1 MKKMSNENSTNPQ
14 SNLDQV
20 DPSINNSLELIKRL
34 KDLQDSLADMN
45 EDEVD
50 EKLEELNES
59 MVTNATYLTKL
70 NTPIPP
76 TPYKLPQQKAQQRK
90 LATTPPQVSTTQQ
103 SEETNTQIVKLEMIQ
118 DDLESD
124 IAIFKIKKNEI
135 IDSKLKISSITT
147 RTIEEIKKD
156 LESMSNRKDL
166 QNNTNAVEVIQALTT
181 KLEIQE
187 NNPSIINEIINDYK
201 EVKSKFSID
210 VNILNNYIGEISS
223 LLTQIKN
230 VNSDVDLGEI
240 KSFDELLK
248 QVNLAKKDEGFK
260 IRSNPFEKKVFQ
272 GMIDNKTFVL
282 TQANGT
288 PTISVNPEYLPNIKI
303 NTGNRIAELSTL
315 LSNQPDTTLFF
326 NKANEQY
333 DADNQI
339 NIVNFKNNLF
349 SKEDKSVLDIDEIQT
364 FLGDSHPKIPSELM
378 PDTTLIKLLQR
389 MGTTLSSDKMEK
401 EIIKMGG
408 LSVNQLQVLNIC
420 VNELTDNGSSGTS
433 FAKLW
438 VQKASESIHKVAK
451 QQPLRIHTPG
461 NILDGITPGEDDQ
474 VLKNKI
480 SGISPDAKK
489 VLQELYSGDV
499 KSSGLINTDLLRS
512 SGKTWNDINP
522 IATHKNILNSLAS
535 EDENLLT
542 QATINKITTQE
553 MAIINLINPSSGVS
567 EDDDRE
573 NKKTRIKT
581 LLGDKLSKQEI
592 KQVLESPLS
601 LPSAEQRNP
610 LLETPARIDFNLD
623 SSPQALIGEALE
635 ELARTKISEIDTVS
649 ADILKPLFQPE
660 NNKEIKEI
668 LKNYTPPFLTGPT
681 DPVQSLQAKLNHIK
695 AKSNDA
701 LNFHTGFKQGPP
713 PIHPGHHTNH
723 SHMKYLSS
731 IAESGDDYKKDFDNQ
746 QSSHQASKIG
756 NPDYTSTW
764 GKEPKPKFT
773 ASNFNDLMKKEI
785 SMVNQ
790 NSVTD
795 FRSSIDDLV
804 SSTVKDEESKA
815 MDFAG
820 RASLLAINSLVNSV
834 TGGKKNMIADDM
846 KLAFTSLIYH
856 VPITQ
861 KLAKNLTLADKNRDV
876 ASLAY
881 FNQQQERKKE
891 KAKLVVAKQDNAL
904 DLLDNIFDKSETV
917 RSTGYKNGFTAPRDK
932 SQTSF
937 PKELSGEYPNFDFA
951 KSTMNYSML
960 LEPEIFSAKNDLSED
975 QLHKWHQDMS
985 GLSGTKAKATGKP
998 RIDEIL
1004 RKQKLNNNNQKQNLL
1019 VALVKATAGDLENS
1033 PTSFDQYKF
1042 DLAIKAIEKLR
1053 ISGILN
1059 DSGAILQINSLQ
1071 DALNIPKSNNLDQG
1085 ILQVRDAATNLKDQN
1100 PQNTQNLSIAQ
1111 VLTSPNINV
1120 NSVEKYLD
1128 LAVDEGKEIDINLFK
1143 SIEDKSPYIFSSK
1156 KIRDT
1161 ILKLIPNENDK
1172 KELGLSLFEGIL
1184 ENLSNTKVELTHDK
1198 ITDIYYEFSSILDE
1212 KKPENEH
1219 FVSLFDKFKPLSYKI
1234 HDAKTKL
1241 RPKELHSLL
1250 KPHNNNDL
1258 SIQEIE
1264 KIFEDNDIDD
1274 LFSSS
1279 DSLPSTSK
1287 IDNFFT
1293 AINQNDIEKT
1303 KELFI
1308 KNLKKPNFNP
1318 ENSEAILVLR
1328 EKFKD
1333 DEVFCKQLEELK
1345 PKSDLLTAALGTAAE
1360 KLDAEK
1366 ERAAEQA
1373 RVANEQRIAN
1383 EKLGADKKA
1392 LNKKRASAASTTN
1405 TI

>member
-1 MKKMSNENSTNPQ
+1 MKKMSNENSTNSQ

-70 NTPIPP
+70 NTPIK
-76 TPYKLPQQKAQQRK
+76 TPYKSFALRNLP
-90 LATTPPQVSTTQQ
+90 TTTPQVSTPQQ

-135 IDSKLKISSITT
+135 SDTKLKISSITT

-166 QNNTNAVEVIQALTT
+166 QNNTKAVEVIQALTI

-187 NNPSIINEIINDYK
+187 NNPLKINEIINDYK
-201 EVKSKFSID
+201 DVKSKFSID
-210 VNILNNYIGEISS
+210 VDILNNYIGEISS

-240 KSFDELLK
+240 KSFKDLLK
-248 QVNLAKKDEGFK
+248 QINHAKKDEGFEIK
-260 IRSNPFEKKVFQ
+260 KNPFEDPVFRE
-272 GMIDNKTFVL
+272 MIENKTFIL
-282 TQANGT
+282 TQANGA
-288 PTISVNPEYLPNIKI
+288 PIISVNPEFLPNIKI
-303 NTGNRIAELSTL
+303 NTLNRIAELSTL
-315 LSNQPDTTLFF
+315 LSIQPDPTLFF
-326 NKANEQY
+326 NKTNEQY

-364 FLGDSHPKIPSELM
+364 FLNKDKQTNIPSELM

-499 KSSGLINTDLLRS
+499 KSSGLINTDLLRA
-512 SGKTWNDINP
+512 SGKPWNDINP

-542 QATINKITTQE
+542 QATVNKITTQE
-553 MAIINLINPSSGVS
+553 MAIINLINPSSGAS

-581 LLGDKLSKQEI
+581 LLEDKLSKQEI

-601 LPSAEQRNP
+601 LPSAGQRNP
-610 LLETPARIDFNLD
+610 YLEERSELHFNLA
-623 SSPQALIGEALE
+623 SSPQSLIVKALE
-635 ELARTKISEIDTVS
+635 ELARTKISEIDTTPP
-649 ADILKPLFQPE
+649 DILKPLFQPE

-668 LKNYTPPFLTGPT
+668 LKSSTSPSNPKI
-681 DPVQSLQAKLNHIK
+681 QSLQAKLNHIK

-713 PIHPGHHTNH
+713 PILPGHHANH

-731 IAESGDDYKKDFDNQ
+731 IAESGDDYEKDFDNQ
-746 QSSHQASKIG
+746 QKAHQASKKG

-764 GKEPKPKFT
+764 GKQPKPKFT

-790 NSVTD
+790 NSVTN

-804 SSTVKDEESKA
+804 SSTVKGEGSKA

-820 RASLLAINSLVNSV
+820 RASLLAATCVFNSV
-834 TGGKKNMIADDM
+834 TGGKKNIIADDI
-846 KLAFTSLIYH
+846 KLAITSQIYNA
-856 VPITQ
+856 PMIES
-861 KLAKNLTLADKNRDV
+861 LAKNIHLGDKQRDV
-876 ASLAY
+876 ASLVY
-881 FNQQQERKKE
+881 FKQQQELNKE
-891 KAKLVVAKQDNAL
+891 KANLMVARQDNAL

-917 RSTGYKNGFTAPRDK
+917 RSTDYKNGFTAPRDK

-937 PKELSGEYPNFDFA
+937 PKESSGEYPNFDFA

-1004 RKQKLNNNNQKQNLL
+1004 RKQKINNKHQQQNILD
-1019 VALVKATAGDLENS
+1019 ALVKTTVEDLENS

-1042 DLAIKAIEKLR
+1042 NLAIKAIEKLR

-1059 DSGAILQINSLQ
+1059 DSGAILHINSLQ

-1085 ILQVRDAATNLKDQN
+1085 ILQVRNAATNLKDQN
-1100 PQNTQNLSIAQ
+1100 QQNTQNLSIAQ
-1111 VLTSPNINV
+1111 VLTSSNLNV

-1172 KELGLSLFEGIL
+1172 KKLGLSLFEGIL

-1212 KKPENEH
+1212 NKPENEH

-1234 HDAKTKL
+1234 HDEKTKL

-1250 KPHNNNDL
+1250 KPHNNNGL

-1264 KIFEDNDIDD
+1264 KIFEDNDIDA

-1279 DSLPSTSK
+1279 DSLPPKSK

-1303 KELFI
+1303 KQLFI
-1308 KNLKKPNFNP
+1308 KNLQKPSFNP
-1318 ENSEAILVLR
+1318 DSSEAILVLK

-1333 DEVFCKQLEELK
+1333 DEGFCKELEQLEELE
-1345 PKSDLLTAALGTAAE
+1345 PKNDLLSSVLSTAPKNLATN
-1360 KLDAEK
+1360 K
-1366 ERAAEQA
+1366 EPAPL
-1373 RVANEQRIAN
+1373 
-1383 EKLGADKKA
+1383 KGAKKA
-1392 LNKKRASAASTTN
+1392 APKPTVNPQN
-1405 TI
+1405 